1 MAMATRRIVSVIAIT
16 AALAIAGCGAEGTA
30 LQEQAEDAST
40 ATASAPSPPPA
51 PTTTPSD
58 CSGTLAASIVRI
70 DSLEE
75 LAWTSHQVIIGT
87 VIERQPSVWGHAHN
101 PLDPSRRLIYTPYL
115 VRVEQRLRGQ
125 PGDIVTVR
133 QWGGTIGTCAQ
144 TNTFE
149 QGLAVGERVLLFLR
163 ASNPPGTSLAY
174 SLNGGDQ
181 GRWTIGPNGT
191 VSSSVGHLERYNGQS
206 LATIVAQVLS
216 SLASE
221 PPATP
226 WVREHLVPLESAPAW
241 PSGIVS

>member
-1 MAMATRRIVSVIAIT
+1 MRRLAHIL
-16 AALAIAGCGAEGTA
+16 ALAAVLALAGCGAEGAA
-30 LQEQAEDAST
+30 LQEQAGDVFP
-40 ATASAPSPPPA
+40 ATASAPSPPP
-51 PTTTPSD
+51 PTTTPGD

-115 VRVEQRLRGQ
+115 VRVEQGLRGQ

-133 QWGGTIGTCAQ
+133 QWGGTIGTCTQTKQ

-163 ASNPPGTSLAY
+163 ASNPPGTSLTY
-174 SLNGGDQ
+174 SVNGGDQ
-181 GRWTIGPNGT
+181 GRWTIEPDGT
-191 VSSSVGHLERYNGQS
+191 VSSSVGHLERYNRQS

-216 SLASE
+216 SLASG

-241 PSGIVS
+241 PSSAGP

>member
-1 MAMATRRIVSVIAIT
+1 MRRLAHILALA

-30 LQEQAEDAST
+30 LQEQAGDVSP
-40 ATASAPSPPPA
+40 ATAPAPSPPPA
-51 PTTTPSD
+51 PTTIPSD

-75 LAWTSHQVIIGT
+75 LAWTSHQVIMGT

-101 PLDPSRRLIYTPYL
+101 PLDPSRRLISTPYL
-115 VRVEQRLRGQ
+115 ARVEQRLRGQ

-133 QWGGTIGTCAQ
+133 QWGGIIGTRTQ
-144 TNTFE
+144 TNAFE
-149 QGLAVGERVLLFLR
+149 QVLAVGERVLLFLR
-163 ASNPPGTSLAY
+163 ASNPPGTSLTY

-181 GRWTIGPNGT
+181 GWWTIDPNGT
-191 VSSSVGHLERYNGQS
+191 VSSSVGHLERCNGQS

-216 SLASE
+216 ALGSG

-226 WVREHLVPLESAPAW
+226 
-241 PSGIVS
+241 